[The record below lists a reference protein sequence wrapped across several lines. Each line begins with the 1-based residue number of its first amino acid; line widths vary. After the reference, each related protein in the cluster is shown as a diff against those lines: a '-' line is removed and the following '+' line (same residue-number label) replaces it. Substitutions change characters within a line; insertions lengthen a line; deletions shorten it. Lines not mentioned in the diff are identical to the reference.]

1 VDERH
6 VIRRKVARGLP
17 TVDVDRLYLEQSLD
31 ELIDN
36 AVKYSPEGGTVLVSA
51 AVSRNG
57 KGDVLQLTV
66 HDSGV
71 GIPPDRV
78 GSIFDDFAQGDAS
91 ATREFGGLGLGLALV
106 TRIVRAHGGELD
118 CRSEPEEGTDFTI
131 SIPVHK

>member
-1 VDERH
+1 
-6 VIRRKVARGLP
+6 
-17 TVDVDRLYLEQSLD
+17 
-31 ELIDN
+31 
-36 AVKYSPEGGTVLVSA
+36 VLVSA

-57 KGDVLQLTV
+57 RGDVLQLTV

-78 GSIFDDFAQGDAS
+78 ESIFEDFSQGDAS

-118 CRSEPEEGTDFTI
+118 CRSEPDQGTDFTI
-131 SIPVHK
+131 SLPVHR